1 MCFLKPIT
9 RAFRRIAPALGC
21 ALALGACTT
30 WVEAPSPAPAALHEF
45 SGPVRITRSNGFW
58 EVLNPAYVTGDTLYG
73 YTGGNR
79 IAVPLQDV
87 RTTHRRELDPLRS
100 IGAAAVGAVAAFGA
114 YVVMVLY
121 TYGNSNS

>member
-1 MCFLKPIT
+1 MCFLESIT
-9 RAFRRIAPALGC
+9 RTFRRMVPALGC

-30 WVEAPSPAPAALHEF
+30 WIEAPSPAPARRHEF
-45 SGPVRITRSNGFW
+45 SGPVRITRSDGFSV
-58 EVLNPAYVTGDTLYG
+58 VLNPAYVTGDTLYG

-100 IGAAAVGAVAAFGA
+100 IGAAAVGAAAAFGA

-121 TYGNSNS
+121 AYGYT